1 MDHLI
6 GQTVLQYKIVEKL
19 GEGGMGVVYKAEDTK
34 LRRTVALKFLPHDKK
49 SHESE
54 RARFLQ
60 EAQAAAILN
69 HPNIC
74 TVYDIQGHEG
84 EQSIVMEHVDGKTL
98 RQMVPI
104 RTMQSAID
112 YKPIA

>member
-1 MDHLI
+1 MNHLI

-34 LRRTVALKFLPHDKK
+34 LRRTVALKFLPHDIE

-60 EAQAAAILN
+60 EAQAAAVLN
-69 HPNIC
+69 HPNTC
-74 TVYDIQGHEG
+74 TIHDIQEYEG
-84 EQSIVMEHVDGKTL
+84 EQFIVMEYVDGKTL